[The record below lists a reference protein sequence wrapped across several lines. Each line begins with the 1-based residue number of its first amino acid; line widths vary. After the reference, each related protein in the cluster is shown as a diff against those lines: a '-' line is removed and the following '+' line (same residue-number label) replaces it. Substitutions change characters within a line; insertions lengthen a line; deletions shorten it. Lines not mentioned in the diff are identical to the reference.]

1 MSINDLLNADG
12 SAEILAI
19 VLVGAF
25 ILALI
30 SGMRQAKNNK
40 KDK

>member
-12 SAEILAI
+12 SAEILAL

-25 ILALI
+25 IVALLVGI
-30 SGMRQAKNNK
+30 QQVKNNK
-40 KDK
+40 KK

>member
-12 SAEILAI
+12 SAEILAL

-25 ILALI
+25 IVAQLVGI
-30 SGMRQAKNNK
+30 QQVINNK
-40 KDK
+40 KK